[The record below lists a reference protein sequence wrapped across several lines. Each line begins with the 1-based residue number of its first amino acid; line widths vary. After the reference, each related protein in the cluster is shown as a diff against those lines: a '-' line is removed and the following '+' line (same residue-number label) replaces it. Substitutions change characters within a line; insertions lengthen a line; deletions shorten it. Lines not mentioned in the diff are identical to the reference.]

1 MSIRRPM
8 VWRLFCSHKMEKVGW
23 IVVISYRDYLILIGV
38 KKKLRGYKYHTE
50 K

>member
-1 MSIRRPM
+1 MDVVNKI
-8 VWRLFCSHKMEKVGW
+8 LFLIIIAIIYG
-23 IVVISYRDYLILIGV
+23 IILIGV

>member
-1 MSIRRPM
+1 MDCRD
-8 VWRLFCSHKMEKVGW
+8 C
-23 IVVISYRDYLILIGV
+23 YRDYFILIGV